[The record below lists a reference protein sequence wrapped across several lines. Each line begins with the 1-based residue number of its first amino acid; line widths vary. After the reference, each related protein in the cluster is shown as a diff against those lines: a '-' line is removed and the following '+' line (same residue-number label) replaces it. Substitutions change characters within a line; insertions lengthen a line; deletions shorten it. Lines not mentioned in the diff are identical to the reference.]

1 MTPYEI
7 AHAIRGLLAVSAMIA
22 ASGAVAV
29 HAQEQP
35 GNPAGGNIE
44 TVVVTGSMIKRT
56 DFDTPSPVQ
65 VVTAEDL
72 RQSGYTSVSEV
83 LRNIAA
89 NGQGTLSQ
97 SFGLAFAGGG
107 AGVALRGLT
116 VGGTLTLI
124 DGSRMIPYPLSDD
137 GQRNFVDVS
146 QIPFNVI
153 DRVDVLKDGASAAYG
168 SDAVAGVV
176 NVVLKKSFTGFNV
189 SAEGGAPGH
198 TGGVTE
204 HLGALGG
211 IGDLASDGYNAYLAL
226 EYRHQDRILLS
237 DRSGF
242 WTNENFLPYGGFD
255 TRYGSPN
262 SSPATALF
270 PQILGGYVLNPATG
284 VLDATTHFLNT
295 SACAGYAAYQ
305 AGRCIYSPPFQVQ
318 PQTGNV
324 NVLGRFTKN
333 LFGEWQGIATASMF
347 RSESAIMRSR
357 APAGHFGSVLTV
369 PQETTRPSAASTA

>member
-189 SAEGGAPGH
+189 SAEGGAPG
-198 TGGVTE
+198 
-204 HLGALGG
+204 
-211 IGDLASDGYNAYLAL
+211 N
-226 EYRHQDRILLS
+226 
-237 DRSGF
+237 
-242 WTNENFLPYGGFD
+242 
-255 TRYGSPN
+255 
-262 SSPATALF
+262 
-270 PQILGGYVLNPATG
+270 
-284 VLDATTHFLNT
+284 
-295 SACAGYAAYQ
+295 
-305 AGRCIYSPPFQVQ
+305 
-318 PQTGNV
+318 
-324 NVLGRFTKN
+324 
-333 LFGEWQGIATASMF
+333 QGIY
-347 RSESAIMRSR
+347 
-357 APAGHFGSVLTV
+357 PANHGIAADPVLT
-369 PQETTRPSAASTA
+369 AAVTWLRTQPPCAP

>member
-7 AHAIRGLLAVSAMIA
+7 AHAMRGLLAVGAMIA

-44 TVVVTGSMIKRT
+44 TV
-56 DFDTPSPVQ
+56 
-65 VVTAEDL
+65 
-72 RQSGYTSVSEV
+72 
-83 LRNIAA
+83 
-89 NGQGTLSQ
+89 
-97 SFGLAFAGGG
+97 
-107 AGVALRGLT
+107 GV
-116 VGGTLTLI
+116 TLTLI

-211 IGDLASDGYNAYLAL
+211 IGDL
-226 EYRHQDRILLS
+226 
-237 DRSGF
+237 
-242 WTNENFLPYGGFD
+242 
-255 TRYGSPN
+255 
-262 SSPATALF
+262 
-270 PQILGGYVLNPATG
+270 
-284 VLDATTHFLNT
+284 
-295 SACAGYAAYQ
+295 
-305 AGRCIYSPPFQVQ
+305 
-318 PQTGNV
+318 
-324 NVLGRFTKN
+324 
-333 LFGEWQGIATASMF
+333 
-347 RSESAIMRSR
+347 
-357 APAGHFGSVLTV
+357 
-369 PQETTRPSAASTA
+369 